1 MKITYNKTVLNSETF
16 VPNNYVAACFTYRAN
31 LVCNLGQWHKTH
43 DCENMPQNRRECWDS
58 NGAHHGAPCAESTV
72 TVTVRDGK
80 TTLSGTEGANKT
92 HITLESV
99 NIPGV
104 DQVSAV
110 GETFANCNWVSTD
123 GGRYNHTGNGEVTYF
138 SRQANAS

>member
-1 MKITYNKTVLNSETF
+1 MKRTYNKPVLNSETF

-31 LVCNLGQWHKTH
+31 LVCDLGQWHKTN
-43 DCENMPQNRRECWDS
+43 DCEKMPQNSRQCYES

-110 GETFANCNWVSTD
+110 GETFENCNWVSTD
-123 GGRYNHTGNGEVTYF
+123 GGRYNHTGDGVVTYF

>member
-1 MKITYNKTVLNSETF
+1 MKRTYNKPVLNSETF

-31 LVCNLGQWHKTH
+31 LVCNLGQWHKNNN
-43 DCENMPQNRRECWDS
+43 CERLPQNQRGCYES

-104 DQVSAV
+104 NEVDHV
-110 GETFANCNWVSTD
+110 GQTFTDCNWVSTD
-123 GGRYNHTGNGEVTYF
+123 GGKYNHTGNGEVTYF